1 MVHASINAFPW
12 DVEPDPEY
20 NHETRGIHV
29 CSFAG
34 REKALKVLLGYKPDL
49 EVVTFDENK
58 GITTPLVIVA
68 WEGSVASC
76 RLLLEH
82 GANPNTWASAES
94 PQYAAAEHQA
104 WEKVALLLAFGA
116 RHDIF
121 TASICGE
128 CDVVELEI
136 RAYKP
141 LLERRSIKR
150 NRTPLEEAVE
160 HGQDKVVDLIK
171 NYNDSRLLLFG
182 LILKT
187 LSYWFVFAGI
197 WCLASR
203 ASFTRG
209 PIEAAGRYLQNG
221 RFVVRNPEVFG
232 LLKNVL
238 TYPPPLQVAS
248 L

>member
-1 MVHASINAFPW
+1 
-12 DVEPDPEY
+12 
-20 NHETRGIHV
+20 
-29 CSFAG
+29 
-34 REKALKVLLGYKPDL
+34 
-49 EVVTFDENK
+49 
-58 GITTPLVIVA
+58 
-68 WEGSVASC
+68 
-76 RLLLEH
+76 
-82 GANPNTWASAES
+82 
-94 PQYAAAEHQA
+94 
-104 WEKVALLLAFGA
+104 
-116 RHDIF
+116 
-121 TASICGE
+121 
-128 CDVVELEI
+128 
-136 RAYKP
+136 
-141 LLERRSIKR
+141 
-150 NRTPLEEAVE
+150 
-160 HGQDKVVDLIK
+160 VVDLIK